1 MRDLIVKLF
10 VKLGIYKIT
19 VEYINR
25 FKQFFQAKK
34 VRKWGLE
41 NLREADAAFSEIGL
55 QMFPAFGTLL
65 GAVRD
70 HGFISYDF
78 DLDVGVI
85 DDPQKREALHE
96 SMAKH
101 GFLLRKQTYINDEE
115 QTVSEETYERHGVG
129 IDVFFYFSEGN
140 DLYAY
145 CPRKHEYK
153 EWKEANQTDGF
164 PVACSYVCKT
174 DFVRQDFLGVPVN
187 IPVKSHE
194 WLCDIYSD
202 SYMTPIKNWNPNDYK
217 TRIVPSQKRCYR
229 RYI

>member
-25 FKQFFQAKK
+25 FKQIFQAKK

-85 DDPQKREALHE
+85 DDPQKRELLHA
-96 SMAKH
+96 SMDKH
-101 GFLLRKQTYINDEE
+101 GFLLRKQTYINDST

-129 IDVFFYFSEGN
+129 IDVFFYFPEGN
-140 DLYAY
+140 CFLADLLQ
-145 CPRKHEYK
+145 ES
-153 EWKEANQTDGF
+153 NQKL
-164 PVACSYVCKT
+164 Y
-174 DFVRQDFLGVPVN
+174 FVQNRFSFLQYQWS
-187 IPVKSHE
+187 IAQ
-194 WLCDIYSD
+194 I
-202 SYMTPIKNWNPNDYK
+202 
-217 TRIVPSQKRCYR
+217 SQMQ
-229 RYI
+229 